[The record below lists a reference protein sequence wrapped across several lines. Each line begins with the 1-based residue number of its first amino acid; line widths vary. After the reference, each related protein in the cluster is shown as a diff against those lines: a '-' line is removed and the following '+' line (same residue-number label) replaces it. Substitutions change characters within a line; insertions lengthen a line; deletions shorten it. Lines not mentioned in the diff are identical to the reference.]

1 MIYAGTPLGSED
13 KFNWEKLVGRELL
26 KMATKDVD
34 YQVLEK
40 GDIIFVSLN
49 PPKGHEQIGSILYCA
64 NKKDYLFKLYVRISG
79 YNF

>member
-49 PPKGHEQIGSILYCA
+49 PPKGHEQIGYRPYIVLT
-64 NKKDYLFKLYVRISG
+64 KKIIYLNYM
-79 YNF
+79 